1 MSPSYRTSVDA
12 GPISRDQLTESEAT
26 PVTHEERIVEPKPVY
41 TSDTEHDDIEK
52 GQTQDSDARQAQ
64 GSSTSHPDRASLSE
78 KPASSRSEDGTV
90 TDTLD
95 ENIVWWDGDD
105 DPENPQN
112 WTKLRKYSNC
122 LLISLLTF
130 IEPLASSIF
139 TPGVPEL
146 MRDFGSSNTELA
158 AFVVSVYV
166 LGFAFGPMV
175 LAPLSEMIGRLPVYH
190 CCNVL
195 FLAFTAACAVAP
207 SLESLIA
214 FRFLAGTFGAA
225 PMTNGGGS
233 IADMFKPEERAA
245 VMAGLSIGPLLGPII
260 GPVVG
265 GALTEAKGWRWDF
278 WVITIVSGAI
288 VAGMFFVM
296 RESYAPVILERKARR
311 LRKETGNILLRS
323 KLDEGLSSSDLLK
336 RAIVRPMRLLLFSP
350 ICTIFAVYLAV
361 VYGYLYLLFTSITY
375 VFEDIYSFST
385 KTVGFVYLGLG
396 IGCMAGMALF
406 AWDSGREMKKNA
418 GTEEMKPELRLK
430 LLPAGAIV
438 FPIGFFI
445 YGWTTDY
452 KTHWIAPIIG
462 LVVIGVSN
470 LICFMTICVYLVDA
484 YERYAASALAANTI
498 FRSIA
503 GALLPLCGLGMYDKL
518 GLGWGNTMLGLIAVA
533 LIPIPFLVLR
543 FGEKLRKKYEIK
555 DL

>member
-1 MSPSYRTSVDA
+1 MSPSDRAPVDA
-12 GPISRDQLTESEAT
+12 GPISRDPT
-26 PVTHEERIVEPKPVY
+26 PITYDERILDPKLTCP
-41 TSDTEHDDIEK
+41 SDINYDDAEK
-52 GQTQDSDARQAQ
+52 GRIQCSDSIQPQ
-64 GSSTSHPDRASLSE
+64 SSSTSHPYQPSHSE
-78 KPASSRSEDGTV
+78 KPGSSQSEDQAPAI
-90 TDTLD
+90 TLD

-105 DPENPQN
+105 DPQNPQN

-139 TPGVPEL
+139 TPGVPTL
-146 MRDFGSSNTELA
+146 MRDFESSNTELA

-175 LAPLSEMIGRLPVYH
+175 LAPLSEMYGRLPVYH
-190 CCNVL
+190 GCNVL

-260 GPVVG
+260 GPVIG
-265 GALTEAKGWRWDF
+265 GVLTDAKGWRWDF

-288 VAGMFFVM
+288 VAGMFFIM
-296 RESYAPVILERKARR
+296 RESYAPVILEKKARR
-311 LRKETGNILLRS
+311 LRKETGNTQLRS
-323 KLDEGLSSSDLLK
+323 KLDDGLSSTDLLK
-336 RAIVRPMRLLLFSP
+336 RSIVRPMRLLLFSP

-375 VFEDIYSFST
+375 VFEDIYGFNT
-385 KTVGFVYLGLG
+385 KTVGLVYLGLG
-396 IGCMAGMALF
+396 VGCMAGMALF
-406 AWDSGREMKKNA
+406 AWDSSREIKKMA
-418 GTEEMKPELRLK
+418 STDEMKPELRLK
-430 LLPAGAIV
+430 LLPAAAVV
-438 FPIGFFI
+438 FPLGFFI

-452 KTHWIAPIIG
+452 KTHWMGPIVG
-462 LVVIGVSN
+462 LVLIGISN
-470 LICFMTICVYLVDA
+470 LICFMTISVYLVDA

-503 GALLPLCGLGMYDKL
+503 GALLPLCGLRMYDVL

-533 LIPIPFLVLR
+533 LIPIPFIIKR
-543 FGEKLRKKYEIK
+543 FGEKLRKKYEIT